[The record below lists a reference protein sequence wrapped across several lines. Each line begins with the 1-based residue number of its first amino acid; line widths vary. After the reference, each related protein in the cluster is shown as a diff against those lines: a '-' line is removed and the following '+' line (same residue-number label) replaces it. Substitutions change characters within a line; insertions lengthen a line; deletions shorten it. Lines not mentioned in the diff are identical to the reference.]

1 MNKSDVKTAISN
13 FNKNKEIK
21 QHPTI
26 IQVVK
31 PIKKVGR
38 PSTKL
43 PRETYVR
50 ISAKILDSTK
60 TKLKVALYTSLKSKY
75 KTQDE
80 LVNDAILAF
89 VDQNAWTA
97 PG

>member
-1 MNKSDVKTAISN
+1 MKKTAIHAAISN

-21 QHPTI
+21 QPAI
-26 IQVVK
+26 IQEVK
-31 PIKKVGR
+31 PLKKIGR
-38 PSTKL
+38 PSSKVKG
-43 PRETYVR
+43 ETYVR

-60 TKLKVALYTSLKSKY
+60 TKLKVALYTRFKSKY

-89 VDQNAWTA
+89 VEQNA
-97 PG
+97 